1 LRKKQN
7 ALLATIQTYVHT
19 FVCVVVCVV
28 VCVCGCVVVCVRDM
42 FKRGIHILNQ
52 NENYTFIIQ
61 IANTILNKCISIY
74 LYKIGNI
81 TKAIIGLKCKVNYH
95 A

>member
-1 LRKKQN
+1 MR
-7 ALLATIQTYVHT
+7 A
-19 FVCVVVCVV
+19 CVW
-28 VCVCGCVVVCVRDM
+28 

-81 TKAIIGLKCKVNYH
+81 TKAIIGLNVRSIIMHNRGITHIVKTDSSFC
-95 A
+95 